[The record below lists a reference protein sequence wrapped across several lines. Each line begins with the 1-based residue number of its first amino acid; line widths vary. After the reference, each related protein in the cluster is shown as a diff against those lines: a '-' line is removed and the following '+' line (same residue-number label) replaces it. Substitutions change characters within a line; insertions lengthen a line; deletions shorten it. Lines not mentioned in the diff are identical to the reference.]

1 MNDGLICAEYG
12 PEEEEIATRSKIG
25 YSAGKWESLSEEE
38 RLELVQRQLWITE
51 NLEAYEQERAAEVSV
66 HIFP

>member
-1 MNDGLICAEYG
+1 LGLDQPASQLVFLALWLLVLQLALVALEQQL
-12 PEEEEIATRSKIG
+12 E
-25 YSAGKWESLSEEE
+25 LE
-38 RLELVQRQLWITE
+38 RLELVQRRLWITE